1 MDSVKQ
7 PDNIDNAE
15 IPEYIE
21 PADASQFSIQY
32 GEPDEVGNKK
42 TTISIHYTPEQAKNL
57 LKVSQKNSEYSVGW
71 VIAKSINSPAKN
83 LEKPSL

>member
-1 MDSVKQ
+1 MDNAKQ
-7 PDNIDNAE
+7 LDNIDNAE

-21 PADASQFSIQY
+21 PVDASQFSIQY
-32 GEPDEVGNKK
+32 GDSDEVGNKK

-57 LKVSQKNSEYSVGW
+57 LKVSQKNSGYSVGW
-71 VIAKSINSPAKN
+71 VMAKSIDSPVKN